1 VEPKDATKLVNTA
14 LDNLTLAL
22 KLVSEY
28 RVENAKAM
36 AGLQM
41 IAHMARTGSSIKDI
55 AKFAE
60 QALILLGKK
69 KA

>member
-1 VEPKDATKLVNTA
+1 MDPKDATKLAATA

-22 KLVSEY
+22 KLLTVD
-28 RVENAKAM
+28 NAKAI

-41 IAHMARTGSSIKDI
+41 IAQMAKTGSSVKDI

-60 QALILLGKK
+60 QALILLGKTK
-69 KA
+69 P